1 MCTHWKSIS
10 YMFYGEGNWSSPF
23 RKQFGK
29 INQEPYNGHS
39 LDLAITS
46 GGVYL
51 EEVITNVEKIT
62 CTKIIYTGFVKT
74 GEKLENEP
82 PRHFLGR

>member
-1 MCTHWKSIS
+1 MV
-10 YMFYGEGNWSSPF
+10 YGEGNWSSPF

-29 INQEPYNGHS
+29 TNQEPYDGHP

-62 CTKIIYTGFVKT
+62 CMKIIYTGFVKI
-74 GEKLENEP
+74 GEKLETEP
-82 PRHFLGR
+82 PIHFLGR